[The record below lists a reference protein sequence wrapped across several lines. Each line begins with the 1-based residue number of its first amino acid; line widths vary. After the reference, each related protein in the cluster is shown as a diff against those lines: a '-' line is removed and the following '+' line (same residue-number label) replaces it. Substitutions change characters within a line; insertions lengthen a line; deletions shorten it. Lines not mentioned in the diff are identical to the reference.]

1 MTARR
6 ALVAL
11 LARLFPGRGGHHH
24 TPGPDD
30 TVVFP
35 RIPPGQD
42 QDWPSACE
50 LTQLDMPPARDRPYV
65 DRGDEGG
72 PGGFRWLP

>member
-6 ALVAL
+6 ALAAL
-11 LARLFPGRGGHHH
+11 LARLFPGRGGHDR

-35 RIPPGQD
+35 RIPPGPD
-42 QDWPSACE
+42 QDGPSADE
-50 LTQLDMPPARDRPYV
+50 DTRLDISRARPYV
-65 DRGDEGG
+65 WWPR
-72 PGGFRWLP
+72 